1 MKFYYAIILLIL
13 IISTKSQPACKNCK
27 EEINITGGYLETENT
42 HIDISSGYM
51 RTYDNGKKSTEIFIE
66 GGYLETTEDKFISI
80 RRGYLTIEENFTN
93 ILYGTLETMEIEVLN
108 ITRGSLNYKK

>member
-1 MKFYYAIILLIL
+1 
-13 IISTKSQPACKNCK
+13 
-27 EEINITGGYLETENT
+27 
-42 HIDISSGYM
+42 M

-66 GGYLETTEDKFISI
+66 GFGFLIEGGYLETTEDKFIQI
-80 RRGYLTIEENFTN
+80 RRGYLTIEEDFTN